1 MSAATEVGDILEAY
15 ARRGVFRGFSRDQGR
30 GGKGLFRLLWHR
42 DQVFQLAFDNR
53 RQRLRIACV
62 IPAVPAAS
70 PMYRDLKAW
79 LKGRQDAALPDHRR
93 CDPDKVSLRT
103 YNRGGS
109 VALTLTVLE
118 DQGRTLERGED
129 IRPSPRLQLS
139 DARIDHL
146 PVRRRS
152 ERMKDPRLR
161 GEGHETEPIP
171 LV

>member
-70 PMYRDLKAW
+70 PMYQDLKAW

-109 VALTLTVLE
+109 VALTLTVLDDDLAYAVRKLVSLVNE
-118 DQGRTLERGED
+118 LYLDF
-129 IRPSPRLQLS
+129 LS
-139 DARIDHL
+139 DGLYYDWL
-146 PVRRRS
+146 V
-152 ERMKDPRLR
+152 ETFGLDPDR
-161 GEGHETEPIP
+161 PY
-171 LV
+171 